1 MATDPP
7 VIEKTLEGIIP
18 AVIDS
23 EYVVWGDTPGRHLQI
38 TVDRLSSHMIAP

>member
-7 VIEKTLEGIIP
+7 VIEKVLEGIIP

-23 EYVVWGDTPGRHLQI
+23 EYVACI
-38 TVDRLSSHMIAP
+38 NI

>member
-23 EYVVWGDTPGRHLQI
+23 EYVVCVDTPGRHLQI

>member
-1 MATDPP
+1 MTTDLP

-23 EYVVWGDTPGRHLQI
+23 EYVLCMNMQGRFSQS
-38 TVDRLSSHMIAP
+38 TVDPLNSRMIAP